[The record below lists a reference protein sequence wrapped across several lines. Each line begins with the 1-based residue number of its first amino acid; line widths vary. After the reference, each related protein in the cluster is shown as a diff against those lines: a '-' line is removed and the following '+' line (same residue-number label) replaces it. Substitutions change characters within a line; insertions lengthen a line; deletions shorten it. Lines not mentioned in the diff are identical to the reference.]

1 MPTQWTLSLNP
12 LPPSRTA
19 NTPACVGLHLLGALR
34 LRRPRWALTP
44 PASTRALARRG
55 CPSLDGL
62 QTAVLPPS
70 VLTETV
76 LGPPNRG
83 FPRVQ
88 RVSLLRSGRSRS
100 SRVWV
105 SGPPAAWNTTEF
117 GSTLRGVPRKDLRS
131 SLTSVLLRCCP
142 RDPFEPLPS
151 HAPLRAR
158 PQVPSS

>member
-19 NTPACVGLHLLGALR
+19 NTSACVGLHLLGALR

-83 FPRVQ
+83 FRHAQ
-88 RVSLLRSGRSRS
+88 RVFAALWSFAILSGLGFRTACGLGHD
-100 SRVWV
+100 RVRINAPG
-105 SGPPAAWNTTEF
+105 SAPEGPEVLPDF
-117 GSTLRGVPRKDLRS
+117 GSSPVLSERS
-131 SLTSVLLRCCP
+131 
-142 RDPFEPLPS
+142 F
-151 HAPLRAR
+151 
-158 PQVPSS
+158 